1 MSKISIIIPVY
12 NAEST
17 LDKTL
22 DSLLSQTHKNLE
34 IICVDDGS
42 KDSSFEILK
51 HYSAKFPNKV
61 KAIHQEN
68 QGVSVARNTGISAAT
83 GKILMFVD
91 ADDEL
96 VPYAC
101 ERVNEVFQKENV
113 EVFTFGFKC
122 EPKEAMP
129 LGMNKELKPPAKTYI
144 GFHPDLLFKDKA
156 RPYICRTAVSKY
168 LLQRESIQFQ
178 PGVKLGEDQI
188 IYFLIYPTS
197 KKTILSP
204 EQLYIYNMN
213 HESATHSNAA
223 NDKGALQRLDEHL
236 LVIGTIMQEWS
247 SRGFSSL
254 CQSELLDWMLDFV
267 MFDISNLPDYKK
279 YQYYSN
285 LISTFSNYFKKSPSE
300 ATNNRITKKCLV
312 DIETTLKVNRI
323 SQGNHDNNYIKFVHL
338 GLFYLMRYGFV
349 RCIQQVLISLGILRK
364 WK

>member
-42 KDSSFEILK
+42 KDSSFKILK
-51 HYSAKFPNKV
+51 RYSAKYPGIIN
-61 KAIHQEN
+61 AIHQEN

-83 GKILMFVD
+83 GEIIMFVD

-96 VPYAC
+96 LPYAC

-129 LGMNKELKPPAKTYI
+129 LGMSKELKPPAKTYT
-144 GFHPDLLFKDKA
+144 GFHPDLLFKDKS
-156 RPYICRTAVSKY
+156 RPYICRTAVSRH
-168 LLQRESIQFQ
+168 LLQRENIQFQ

-223 NDKGALQRLDEHL
+223 NDKGALQRLNEHL

-267 MFDISNLPDYKK
+267 MFDINNLSDEMRKEYFSKLIQNFRNYFQNEPDYLSKNWTTKICLRQIKK
-279 YQYYSN
+279 ITLESN
-285 LISTFSNYFKKSPSE
+285 TNSLKPISIIYTAF
-300 ATNNRITKKCLV
+300 
-312 DIETTLKVNRI
+312 
-323 SQGNHDNNYIKFVHL
+323 
-338 GLFYLMRYGFV
+338 FYLKRYGLI
-349 RCIQQVLISLGILRK
+349 RCIQQVLVELGILHK